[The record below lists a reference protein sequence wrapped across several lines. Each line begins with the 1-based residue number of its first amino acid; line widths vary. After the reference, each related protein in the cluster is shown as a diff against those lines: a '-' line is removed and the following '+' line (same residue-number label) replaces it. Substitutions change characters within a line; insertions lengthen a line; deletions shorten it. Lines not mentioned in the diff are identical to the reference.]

1 MVGSFKI
8 GDGVTVAAHSLV
20 NKSFDGNVLIAG
32 APAVVKC
39 TERLAWYDR
48 DRDRARFSKYK
59 EQIEKIRKKIYG

>member
-1 MVGSFKI
+1 MVGSFRI
-8 GDGVTVAAHSLV
+8 GDGVTVHSLV